1 VADRAK
7 IVNMTLLE
15 RGPVLASLRQYAHEA
30 RQREGR
36 VVLIAGEAGAGKSVL
51 VEQFQRD
58 LPDAAWSWGAC
69 DGLSTPRPLAPLFDL
84 ARDLGGALEDLCRGR
99 PERDELFAALLRQ
112 VTGTDRLDVIV
123 IEDIHWADEATLD
136 LMRFLTRRIRAAP
149 VLVIATYRDD
159 WLVPSSPLRL
169 ALGDLAAR
177 RWTRRLDLPPLS
189 VEAVRTLAAGT
200 DLDADQLYR
209 LAGGNPFYVTEM
221 LEAGTHGVP
230 LSARDAILSRT
241 GRLSDAGRQ
250 VLETTALM
258 GLRIDASL
266 LADRQAALDELT
278 ASGLLIDEGIG
289 LRFRHEIA
297 RLAIA
302 QEIPAHRQAVIHA
315 EILKALLAGGSRDDA
330 RMAFHAE
337 GAGDEEAVV
346 RHASLAA
353 RRAVDLG
360 SHREAAAQYERALR
374 WAAHAAPSALAEL
387 YTGLAEEATLGD
399 RSQAAADAGEQALR
413 LWRLL
418 EDPRREG
425 ESLQH
430 YSLTLKH
437 LCRGD
442 EAVEAAVEAIRTLE
456 PLGET
461 RELARAYVTLAALR
475 MTRNENAEAVGLA
488 RRAEALARSLG
499 ASDVIADA
507 LNTEGC
513 AAAATD
519 PGWAELLRRS
529 LELAISRNLPN
540 QAGRA
545 YSNLYGIWC
554 DQFRFDEGE
563 QYYRDGIAY
572 CEQNDLDTHAY
583 FLRAT
588 RTGALEHRGRWDEA
602 VAISAQLLEESSAA
616 PLNQICVQN
625 LVGVIHARRGEPEA
639 WRALDGAIANAAPAG
654 QPQYIIPVRLARAE
668 AFLTEGRVGEAR
680 REAELAADAAHGID
694 EWMRGALGR
703 WPARTG
709 SARIVDGPV
718 AEPYRLQE
726 SGQHAAAAR
735 AWDGLGCR
743 LDAALALLDSSDEAE
758 LRDALRRLDELGAKA
773 TAGLARQKLRQL
785 GARSVP
791 AGPRRATRAHPLGLT
806 PRECE
811 VLTLI
816 CERQTNSQIARTL
829 HISAKTVDHHV
840 SAVLAKL
847 GVENREAAADLSRNL
862 TA

>member
-1 VADRAK
+1 MR
-7 IVNMTLLE
+7 LLE
-15 RGPVLASLRQYAHEA
+15 RDPVLASLRQYARESG
-30 RQREGR
+30 QGEGR
-36 VVLIAGEAGAGKSVL
+36 LVLIAGEAGAGKSVL
-51 VEQFQRD
+51 VERFQRD
-58 LPDAAWSWGAC
+58 LPDALWSWGAC

-84 ARDLGGALEDLCRGR
+84 ARDLGGELEDLCRGR

-112 VTGTDRLDVIV
+112 VTGDDRLNVIV

-136 LMRFLTRRIRAAP
+136 LLRFLTRRIRAAS

-159 WLVPSSPLRL
+159 GLAPSSPLRL

-189 VEAVRTLAAGT
+189 VEAVRTMAAGT

-241 GRLSDAGRQ
+241 GRLSAAARQ
-250 VLETTALM
+250 VLETAALM
-258 GLRIDASL
+258 GLRIDTSL
-266 LADRQAALDELT
+266 LSDRQAALDELR
-278 ASGLLIDEGIG
+278 AAGLLIDEGVG

-297 RLAIA
+297 RLTIA
-302 QEIPAHRQAVIHA
+302 QEIPAYRQAEIHA
-315 EILKALLAGGSRDDA
+315 EILSALLVTGSRDDA

-360 SHREAAAQYERALR
+360 SHREATAQYERALR
-374 WAAHAAPSALAEL
+374 WSAQAAPSARAEL
-387 YTGLAEEATLGD
+387 YTGLAEEATLSD
-399 RSQAAADAGEQALR
+399 RQQTAADADEQALR

-418 EDPRREG
+418 EDRRHEG

-442 EAVEAAVEAIRTLE
+442 EAVGAAVEAISTLE

-461 RELARAYVTLAALR
+461 QELARAYATLAAIR
-475 MTRNENAEAVGLA
+475 MTRNENDAAVDLA
-488 RRAEALARSLG
+488 RRAEALARLLG

-513 AAAATD
+513 AVSATD
-519 PGWAELLRRS
+519 QSWVGLIRRS
-529 LELAISRNLPN
+529 LELAISCNLPN

-545 YSNLYGIWC
+545 YSNLYGISC
-554 DQFRFDEGE
+554 DKFRFDQGE
-563 QYYRDGIAY
+563 EYYRDGLAY
-572 CEQNDLDTHAY
+572 CEQNDLDQHSY
-583 FLRAT
+583 FLRAA
-588 RTGALEHRGRWDEA
+588 RAVVLEHRGRWDEA
-602 VAISAQLLEESSAA
+602 VAIGVQLLEESSAA
-616 PLNQICVQN
+616 PLNQISV
-625 LVGVIHARRGEPEA
+625 LDLIGGIHARRGEPDV
-639 WRALDGAIANAAPAG
+639 WRALDSAMASAAPTG
-654 QPQYIIPVRLARAE
+654 QPQYEIPTRLARTE
-668 AFLTEGRVGEAR
+668 AFLTEGRVDEAR
-680 REAELAADAAHGID
+680 HEAELAADAAHDID
-694 EWMRGALGR
+694 EWMRGALR
-703 WPARTG
+703 CWLDRTG
-709 SARIVDGPV
+709 SDRVVDGPI

-726 SGQHAAAAR
+726 SGDHAAAAR
-735 AWDGLGCR
+735 EWDELGCR

-758 LRDALRRLDELGAKA
+758 LRDALRRLDELGAQA
-773 TAGLARQKLRQL
+773 TAGLARQKLRL
-785 GARSVP
+785 IGARSVP
-791 AGPRRATRAHPLGLT
+791 VGPRRATRAHPLGLT

-811 VLTLI
+811 VLELI
-816 CERQTNSQIARTL
+816 CERRTNAQIARTL
-829 HISAKTVDHHV
+829 VISAKTVDHHV

-847 GVENREAAADLSRNL
+847 GVDNREAAADMSRNL

>member
-1 VADRAK
+1 MR
-7 IVNMTLLE
+7 LLE
-15 RGPVLASLRQYAHEA
+15 RDPVLASLRQYAHEA
-30 RQREGR
+30 RQGEGR
-36 VVLIAGEAGAGKSVL
+36 LVLIGGEAGAGKSVL
-51 VEQFQRD
+51 VERFQRD
-58 LPDAAWSWGAC
+58 LPDALWSWGAC

-84 ARDLGGALEDLCRGR
+84 ARDLGGELGDLCRGR

-112 VTGTDRLDVIV
+112 VTSDDRLDVIV

-136 LMRFLTRRIRAAP
+136 LMRFLTRRIRAAS

-159 WLVPSSPLRL
+159 WLAPSSPLRL

-189 VEAVRTLAAGT
+189 IEAVRTMAAGT
-200 DLDADQLYR
+200 DLDADQLYQ

-250 VLETTALM
+250 VLETVALM
-258 GLRIDASL
+258 GLRIDARL
-266 LADRQAALDELT
+266 LAGRQAALDELS

-302 QEIPAHRQAVIHA
+302 KEIPAHRQTVIHA
-315 EILKALLAGGSRDDA
+315 EILSALLANGSRDDA

-337 GAGDEEAVV
+337 GAGDEDAVV

-360 SHREAAAQYERALR
+360 SHREAAAQYERAVR

-387 YTGLAEEATLGD
+387 YTGLAEEATLSD
-399 RSQAAADAGEQALR
+399 RSQAAADADEQALR

-418 EDPRREG
+418 EDRRHEG

-442 EAVEAAVEAIRTLE
+442 EAVDAGVEAIKTLE

-475 MTRNENAEAVGLA
+475 MTRNENDEAVELA
-488 RRAEALARSLG
+488 RRAEALGRSLG
-499 ASDVIADA
+499 ASDVVADA
-507 LNTEGC
+507 LNTAGC
-513 AAAATD
+513 AVCVTD
-519 PGWAELLRRS
+519 PSWTELIRRS
-529 LELAISRNLPN
+529 LELAISRNLPI

-545 YSNLYGIWC
+545 YSNLHGIWC

-572 CEQNDLDTHAY
+572 CEQNDLDTHSY
-583 FLRAT
+583 FLRAS
-588 RTGALEHRGRWDEA
+588 RAVVLEHRGRWDEA
-602 VAISAQLLEESSAA
+602 LAISALLLEESSAA
-616 PLNQICVQN
+616 PLTQISAQT
-625 LVGVIHARRGEPEA
+625 LIGVIHARRGEPEV
-639 WRALDGAIANAAPAG
+639 WRALDSAILSAAPTG
-654 QPQYIIPVRLARAE
+654 QPQYVIPTRLARTE
-668 AFLTEGRVGEAR
+668 AFLVEGRVDEAR
-680 REAELAADAAHGID
+680 HEAELAADAAHGID
-694 EWMRGALGR
+694 EWMRGALRCWLG
-703 WPARTG
+703 RTG
-709 SARIVDGPV
+709 SDRIVAGPI

-726 SGQHAAAAR
+726 SGEHAAAAR
-735 AWDGLGCR
+735 AWDELGCR
-743 LDAALALLDSSDEAE
+743 LDAALALLDSSDEDE
-758 LRDALRRLDELGAKA
+758 LRDALRRLDE
-773 TAGLARQKLRQL
+773 ARRQ
-785 GARSVP
+785 GDDRHRPPEAAPDRAARSV
-791 AGPRRATRAHPLGLT
+791 
-806 PRECE
+806 
-811 VLTLI
+811 
-816 CERQTNSQIARTL
+816 
-829 HISAKTVDHHV
+829 
-840 SAVLAKL
+840 
-847 GVENREAAADLSRNL
+847 
-862 TA
+862 

>member
-1 VADRAK
+1 
-7 IVNMTLLE
+7 MMLLE
-15 RGPVLASLRQYAHEA
+15 RDPVRAALRQYAHEA
-30 RQREGR
+30 GQGEGR
-36 VVLIAGEAGAGKSVL
+36 LVLIAGEAGVGKSVV
-51 VEQFQRD
+51 VERFQHD
-58 LPDAAWSWGAC
+58 LPGARWAWGAC

-112 VTGTDRLDVIV
+112 VTGDGRLDVIV

-136 LMRFLTRRIRAAP
+136 LMRFLTRRIRAAS

-159 WLVPSSPLRL
+159 WLAPSSPLRL
-169 ALGDLAAR
+169 APGDLAAR
-177 RWTRRLDLPPLS
+177 RGTRRLRLPPLS
-189 VEAVRTLAAGT
+189 VEAVRTMAAGT
-200 DLDADQLYR
+200 DLDADQLYQ

-241 GRLSDAGRQ
+241 GRLSDAARQ
-250 VLETTALM
+250 GLQTAALM

-266 LADRQAALDELT
+266 LADRQAALDELS
-278 ASGLLIDEGIG
+278 ASGLLVDEGIG

-302 QEIPAHRQAVIHA
+302 QEIPAHRRAMIHA
-315 EILKALLAGGSRDDA
+315 ETLNALLVNGSRDDA

-337 GAGDEEAVV
+337 GAGDEKAVV

-374 WAAHAAPSALAEL
+374 WAAHAAPSALAKL
-387 YTGLAEEATLGD
+387 YTGLAEEATLSD
-399 RSQAAADAGEQALR
+399 RSQTAADADEQALR

-418 EDPRREG
+418 EDRRHEG

-442 EAVEAAVEAIRTLE
+442 EAVGAAVQAIRTLE

-461 RELARAYVTLAALR
+461 QELARAYATLAAIR
-475 MTRNENAEAVGLA
+475 MMRNENDEAIELA

-513 AAAATD
+513 AASVTD
-519 PGWAELLRRS
+519 RSWVELIRRS
-529 LELAISRNLPN
+529 LELAISGNLPT

-545 YSNLYGIWC
+545 YSNLYGTWC

-563 QYYRDGIAY
+563 QYYRNGVAY
-572 CEQNDLDTHAY
+572 CEQNDLDTHSY

-588 RTGALEHRGRWDEA
+588 GAGVLEHRGRWAEP
-602 VAISAQLLEESSAA
+602 VAIRARLLEESSAA
-616 PLNQICVQN
+616 PLNQICVQT
-625 LVGVIHARRGEPEA
+625 LIGVIQA
-639 WRALDGAIANAAPAG
+639 
-654 QPQYIIPVRLARAE
+654 
-668 AFLTEGRVGEAR
+668 
-680 REAELAADAAHGID
+680 
-694 EWMRGALGR
+694 
-703 WPARTG
+703 
-709 SARIVDGPV
+709 
-718 AEPYRLQE
+718 
-726 SGQHAAAAR
+726 
-735 AWDGLGCR
+735 
-743 LDAALALLDSSDEAE
+743 
-758 LRDALRRLDELGAKA
+758 
-773 TAGLARQKLRQL
+773 
-785 GARSVP
+785 
-791 AGPRRATRAHPLGLT
+791 
-806 PRECE
+806 
-811 VLTLI
+811 
-816 CERQTNSQIARTL
+816 
-829 HISAKTVDHHV
+829 
-840 SAVLAKL
+840 
-847 GVENREAAADLSRNL
+847 
-862 TA
+862 

>member
-1 VADRAK
+1 M
-7 IVNMTLLE
+7 ILLE
-15 RGPVLASLRQYAHEA
+15 RDPVLASLRQYAHEA
-30 RQREGR
+30 GQGEGR
-36 VVLIAGEAGAGKSVL
+36 LVLIAGEAGVGKSVL
-51 VEQFQRD
+51 VERFQRD
-58 LPDAAWSWGAC
+58 LPDALWSWGAC

-99 PERDELFAALLRQ
+99 PEREELFAALLRQ
-112 VTGTDRLDVIV
+112 VTDDDRLDVIV

-136 LMRFLTRRIRAAP
+136 LLRFLTRRIRAAP
-149 VLVIATYRDD
+149 VMVIATYRDD
-159 WLVPSSPLRL
+159 WLTPSSPLRL

-177 RWTRRLDLPPLS
+177 RWTRRLELPPLS
-189 VEAVRTLAAGT
+189 VEAVRTMAAGS
-200 DLDADQLYR
+200 DLDADQLYE

-241 GRLSDAGRQ
+241 GRLRDAARQ
-250 VLETTALM
+250 VLETAALM
-258 GLRIDASL
+258 GLRIDARL
-266 LADRQAALDELT
+266 LSDRQAALDELS
-278 ASGLLIDEGIG
+278 ASGLLVDEGIG
-289 LRFRHEIA
+289 LRFRHEIG

-315 EILKALLAGGSRDDA
+315 EILNALQVNGSRDDA

-374 WAAHAAPSALAEL
+374 WTAHTAPPALAEL
-387 YTGLAEEATLGD
+387 YTGLAEEATLGH
-399 RSQAAADAGEQALR
+399 RPQTAADADEQGLR

-418 EDPRREG
+418 EDRRHEG
-425 ESLQH
+425 EALQR

-442 EAVEAAVEAIRTLE
+442 EAVDAAVEAINTLE

-461 RELARAYVTLAALR
+461 RELSRAYATLAALR
-475 MTRNENAEAVGLA
+475 MTRNENDEAIGLA
-488 RRAEALARSLG
+488 RRAQALARSLG
-499 ASDVIADA
+499 ASDVTADA

-519 PGWAELLRRS
+519 PGWVELIRRS

-545 YSNLYGIWC
+545 YSNLYGISC

-563 QYYRDGIAY
+563 QYYRDGVAY
-572 CEQNDLDTHAY
+572 CDQNDLDTHSY
-583 FLRAT
+583 FLRAS
-588 RTGALEHRGRWDEA
+588 RTAVLEHRGRWDEA
-602 VAISAQLLEESSAA
+602 VAISALLLEESSAA
-616 PLNQICVQN
+616 PLNQICAQT
-625 LVGVIHARRGEPEA
+625 LIGVIRARRGEPET
-639 WRALDGAIANAAPAG
+639 WRALDSAVASAAPAG
-654 QPQYIIPVRLARAE
+654 QPQYLVPTRLARTE
-668 AFLTEGRVGEAR
+668 AFLTEGRVNEAR
-680 REAELAADAAHGID
+680 HEAELAADAGRDID
-694 EWMRGALGR
+694 AWMRGALRR
-703 WPARTG
+703 WLGRTG
-709 SARIVDGPV
+709 SDRIVDGPI
-718 AEPYRLQE
+718 AEPYQLQE
-726 SGQHAAAAR
+726 SGKYAAAAR
-735 AWDGLGCR
+735 AWDELGCR
-743 LDAALALLDSSDEAE
+743 LDAAFALLDSSDEDE

-773 TAGLARQKLRQL
+773 TASLARQKLRQI

-791 AGPRRATRAHPLGLT
+791 VGPRRATRAHQLGLT
-806 PRECE
+806 PRECK
-811 VLTLI
+811 VLELI
-816 CERQTNSQIARTL
+816 CERQTNAQIARTL
-829 HISAKTVDHHV
+829 FISAKTVDHHV

-847 GVENREAAADLSRNL
+847 GVENRQAAADMSRNL

>member
-1 VADRAK
+1 
-7 IVNMTLLE
+7 MMLLE
-15 RGPVLASLRQYAHEA
+15 RDPVLASLRQYAHEA
-30 RQREGR
+30 RQGEGR
-36 VVLIAGEAGAGKSVL
+36 LVLIAGEAGAGKSVL
-51 VEQFQRD
+51 VERFQRD
-58 LPDAAWSWGAC
+58 LPGAIWSWGAC

-84 ARDLGGALEDLCRGR
+84 ARDLGGALEDLCRNQSA
-99 PERDELFAALLRQ
+99 RDELFAALLTQ
-112 VTGTDRLDVIV
+112 VTGDDRLNVIV

-136 LMRFLTRRIRAAP
+136 LMRFLTRRIRAAS

-159 WLVPSSPLRL
+159 WLAPSSPLRL

-177 RWTRRLDLPPLS
+177 RWARRLELPPLS
-189 VEAVRTLAAGT
+189 AEAVRTMAAGT

-209 LAGGNPFYVTEM
+209 LTGGNPFYVTEM

-230 LSARDAILSRT
+230 LSARDATLSRT
-241 GRLSDAGRQ
+241 GRLSDAARQ
-250 VLETTALM
+250 VLETAALM
-258 GLRIDASL
+258 GVRIDAGL
-266 LADRQAALDELT
+266 LADRQSALDELS
-278 ASGLLIDEGIG
+278 ASGLLVDEGIG

-315 EILKALLAGGSRDDA
+315 KILSVLLANGSRDDA

-374 WAAHAAPSALAEL
+374 WAAHTASSAQAEL
-387 YTGLAEEATLGD
+387 YTGLAEEATLSD
-399 RSQAAADAGEQALR
+399 RSQTAADADEQALR

-418 EDPRREG
+418 EDRRREG

-442 EAVEAAVEAIRTLE
+442 EAVGAATEAVDTLE

-461 RELARAYVTLAALR
+461 RELAKAYATLATLR
-475 MTRNENAEAVGLA
+475 MTRDENDEAIELA
-488 RRAEALARSLG
+488 RRAQALARSLG
-499 ASDVIADA
+499 AIDVEADA

-513 AAAATD
+513 AASATD
-519 PGWAELLRRS
+519 PNWADLIRRS
-529 LELAISRNLPN
+529 LELAISRNLPD

-545 YSNLYGIWC
+545 YSNLYGVAC

-572 CEQNDLDTHAY
+572 CEQNDLDRHSY
-583 FLRAT
+583 FLRAA
-588 RTGALEHRGRWDEA
+588 RTAVLEHRGRWDEA

-616 PLNQICVQN
+616 PLHQILVQA
-625 LVGVIHARRGEPEA
+625 LIGVIHARRGAPEV
-639 WRALDGAIANAAPAG
+639 WRALDSALANAAPTG
-654 QPQYIIPVRLARAE
+654 QPQYVVPTRLARTE
-668 AFLTEGRVGEAR
+668 AFLTEGRVDEAR
-680 REAELAADAAHGID
+680 HEAELAADAAHDIN
-694 EWMRGALGR
+694 EWMRGALRR
-703 WPARTG
+703 WLYRTG
-709 SARIVDGPV
+709 SGRIVDGPI

-726 SGQHAAAAR
+726 SGEHAVAAR
-735 AWDGLGCR
+735 VWDELGCS
-743 LDAALALLDSSDEAE
+743 LDAALALLDSSDEDD
-758 LRDALRRLDELGAKA
+758 LRDALRRLDALGARA
-773 TAGLARQKLRQL
+773 TAGLARQKLRQT

-811 VLTLI
+811 VLELI
-816 CERQTNSQIARTL
+816 CERQTNTQIARAL
-829 HISAKTVDHHV
+829 FISAKTVDHHV
-840 SAVLAKL
+840 SSVLAKL
-847 GVENREAAADLSRNL
+847 GVESREAAADMSRNL